1 MALAPIVRR
10 FFDVIRLRR
19 WGAVGLSLLLAW
31 PGSGGWSGGGLWSER
46 RRAETAAPH
55 TEGFWS
61 ALPVSRGVPGSGP
74 SASVSAPRGARAI
87 VDALAPFGTVR
98 KIRWLS
104 DRAPVVVHVH
114 DVHANESAQRNIG
127 RALERLMARAPLDAL
142 ALEGAFGPID
152 LERFRRFPD
161 RAAVATVADR
171 LLAEGRISGPI
182 HAVLTLSTAAPPLWG
197 VDDPRLH
204 AANVEAYRRSAPAV
218 PAASAV
224 LVAERAKLA
233 AAPVSTGLRRL
244 DAAVVRYHTG
254 RAGLGDYLRAV
265 MEAAGESARAPTAAA
280 LLNVLALEQTLDF
293 AAVADERRRLFERLV
308 PVLTPAEN
316 DGLIARAADH
326 RAGALS
332 HGDFY
337 DFVSGVCRRKG
348 IDPAPGAALSGY
360 FRYVRRAQAIDGE
373 ALYAELP
380 RLEDAAYGRAA
391 RGPLEAAWARRARRI
406 TLYEKLA
413 AFALTPPEWR
423 ALRSEDAGQA
433 PEGVDWATF
442 TAFYQRADERD
453 GAMARSVE
461 TAVRAGSATR
471 VALVTGG
478 YHAAGVGA
486 ALGRAGISVIDF
498 VPRVEAVDGP
508 AGTAALSVFVREKSP
523 LERLFQGNRLFLAPA
538 PFPAAEQERLRV
550 GVPLVRELR
559 DAATDHTEEEADAV
573 ALAGPDSPPLAV
585 WSEDGPEGAVMTVR
599 NTDTGGTVR
608 VTGRL
613 DAGGGLAEIRETP
626 VASEWGDRLRVWVK
640 GARGSRARGGT
651 ADFILWGE
659 PRRLRRAQ
667 DRLAQGRGALLSR
680 AERRGLAR
688 EWTEDLFEHSGLADL
703 LLPGAGTPGDGEKSP
718 SLLRAVRAAA
728 ALFQEETPRGRDGRP
743 IEFWAVDSDGL
754 DPWDRGAIHREDT
767 AEKRVVRFRG
777 GDIAAVQRFL
787 LTEEILPIYGLDG
800 DSRAG
805 DRRIAAALAE
815 EVLTAGVHFSFDDFW
830 NIRAEEGERYRSLS
844 PAQHDRALRA
854 AARFRS
860 RFKNLF
866 PGSEDIAEEY
876 WAVRTERLRDAGPRR
891 RSTMAGLLGWYGR
904 ARVLAGRGRIRAR
917 LVATEEL
924 RDRFYRLLLEAG
936 VATHLAPHRLAFGI
950 QQGLAR
956 LESADRLRRQ
966 ARAAGAAEAGRSP
979 TVIDG
984 ISRALIDVS
993 VPFVLYAK
1001 LPNGRDAFPL
1011 WLDKVH
1017 QQIVSGPS
1025 IASAREGVEPLARV
1039 LPSDGAAFVRL
1050 TPELVESARL
1060 CLAGALSFDDLRA
1073 AWSALFLSA
1082 GVPAD
1087 SGEEGL
1093 RTLWLVQN
1101 LGTPLSEAFEGGA
1114 NDLVEILP
1122 EQTPARRLG
1131 RVGWDLLRAPD
1142 APWTE
1147 ADARALFWNPNVPD
1161 DDVALGDGVERL
1173 LEWIAGDAENSDPE
1187 AAVRDFVLGWSMSD
1201 SEARAALP
1209 ILEARSRETLGAVAP
1224 TPAHRTAGEAVMEDI
1239 QKGAVSPVQRAARW
1253 IQFLGALLAPGRL
1266 DPPNSEDD
1274 SPAMALRVFENTL
1287 RQSVFSLDAFLA
1299 NARAVREIHR
1309 WERGERGLSSSRRRP
1324 EEVRFPWTGQ
1334 RGGLRG
1340 WGFIGPAAILGA
1352 GLWGVPGTAEAAG
1365 LALPAVTDALWPAVT
1380 LVVGTAVFVH
1390 GAWRA
1395 RRTHRAAPR
1404 RAAEA
1409 LGAAVATRASEP
1421 LERLLDELEATPLS
1435 LDVDGSAFLQVV
1447 LDRGWDRRPD
1457 FLKPLRDGLRGQGV
1471 GLDFVSLR
1479 TALAVLFQGD
1489 YPTPNDAPVL
1499 RVWLADEEMAGR
1511 VPRNPGADAVVIAL
1525 NPAADAVLRAA
1536 GHKPL
1541 DGAGLVQGGVLSLAA
1556 VERFTL
1562 ARGVD
1567 PGRFAGCR
1575 LLVPMSLP
1583 LRADGARTDLFRQAI
1598 VVLMDA
1604 LRSVP
1609 LKPMDLDAI
1618 DRVARAIAR
1627 SA

>member
-1 MALAPIVRR
+1 M
-10 FFDVIRLRR
+10 
-19 WGAVGLSLLLAW
+19 SLLLVR
-31 PGSGGWSGGGLWSER
+31 PGSAGWPGGGLWSER
-46 RRAETAAPH
+46 RRAETAAPRA
-55 TEGFWS
+55 EGLWS
-61 ALPVSRGVPGSGP
+61 ALPVPRAVPGG
-74 SASVSAPRGARAI
+74 ASRTTETPPRGARGI

-98 KIRWLS
+98 KISWQT

-182 HAVLTLSTAAPPLWG
+182 HAVLTSSASVPPLWG
-197 VDDPRLH
+197 VDDARLH
-204 AANVEAYRRSAPAV
+204 AANVDAYRRSAPAV
-218 PAASAV
+218 PAAWAV
-224 LVAERAKLA
+224 LSAEREKLA
-233 AAPVSTGLRRL
+233 AAPASAALRRL
-244 DAAVVRYHTG
+244 DAAVVRYHAG

-265 MEAAGESARAPTAAA
+265 KEAAGESVRAPTASAF
-280 LLNVLALEQTLDF
+280 LDVLALEQTLDF

-332 HGDFY
+332 HGEFY
-337 DFVSGVCRRKG
+337 DFVADLCRRKG
-348 IDPAPGAALSGY
+348 IDPAPGAAFAGY
-360 FRYVRRAQAIDGE
+360 LRYIRRALAIDGE

-391 RGPLEAAWARRARRI
+391 RGPLDAAWARRARRI
-406 TLYEKLA
+406 TLYEKLT
-413 AFALTPPEWR
+413 AFALTPPDWR
-423 ALRSEDAGQA
+423 ALRSEGAGQA
-433 PEGVDWATF
+433 PKGVDWATF

-453 GAMARSVE
+453 GAMARSLE
-461 TAVRAGSATR
+461 TSVRAASAAR
-471 VALVTGG
+471 VVLVTGG
-478 YHAAGVGA
+478 YHAAGVRA

-523 LERLFQGNRLFLAPA
+523 LERLFQGDRLFLAPA
-538 PFPAAEQERLRV
+538 PFPAVEQERLRV

-559 DAATDHTEEEADAV
+559 DAATDHTGEEADAA

-585 WSEDGPEGAVMTVR
+585 WSEDGPGGAVMTVR

-626 VASEWGDRLRVWVK
+626 VASEWGDRFRVWLTSARRADGRD
-640 GARGSRARGGT
+640 GAV
-651 ADFILWGE
+651 DLILWGE

-667 DRLAQGRGALLSR
+667 DRLAQGRGAPLSR
-680 AERRGLAR
+680 SERRGLAR
-688 EWTEDLFEHSGLADL
+688 KWTEDLSEHSGLADL
-703 LLPGAGTPGDGEKSP
+703 LLPGAGAPGAGEKSP
-718 SLLRAVRAAA
+718 NLLRAARAAA
-728 ALFQEETPRGRDGRP
+728 ALFQEENPRSRDGRP
-743 IEFWAVDSDGL
+743 IEFWAVDSEGL
-754 DPWDRGAIHREDT
+754 DPVDRGAAHREDT
-767 AEKRVVRFRG
+767 AEKRVVRFRR

-787 LTEEILPIYGLDG
+787 LTEEILPGGGLDG
-800 DSRAG
+800 PSRAG

-815 EVLTAGVHFSFDDFW
+815 EVLTAGVHLLTDDFW
-830 NIRAEEGERYRSLS
+830 NIRAEEGERFRSLS

-854 AARFRS
+854 AARVRS
-860 RFKNLF
+860 RLRGVF

-891 RSTMAGLLGWYGR
+891 RPTMAGLLGWYGR
-904 ARVLAGRGRIRAR
+904 ARALAGRDRVGAR
-917 LVATEEL
+917 LAATEEL
-924 RDRFYRLLLEAG
+924 RVRFHRLSREAG
-936 VATHLAPHRLAFGI
+936 VATHLAAQGLAFGV

-979 TVIDG
+979 AVIDG
-984 ISRALIDVS
+984 VSKALIDVAG
-993 VPFVLYAK
+993 PFVLFAK

-1017 QQIVSGPS
+1017 QQIVGGSPL
-1025 IASAREGVEPLARV
+1025 AAAREGVEPLARV
-1039 LPSDGAAFVRL
+1039 LPSESAAFVRL
-1050 TPELVESARL
+1050 TPELVESARMYL
-1060 CLAGALSFDDLRA
+1060 EGALPFDALRA
-1073 AWSALFLSA
+1073 AWDDLFQTA
-1082 GVPAD
+1082 GVSAD
-1087 SGEEGL
+1087 AGQEGL

-1101 LGTPLSEAFEGGA
+1101 LGTPLSEAFERGA
-1114 NDLVEILP
+1114 NDLVDILGG
-1122 EQTPARRLG
+1122 QAPARRLG
-1131 RVGWDLLRAPD
+1131 RVGWDLLRVPEAPL
-1142 APWTE
+1142 TE
-1147 ADARALFWNPNVPD
+1147 AAARALFWNPNVPD
-1161 DDVALGDGVERL
+1161 EEVALGDGVDRL
-1173 LEWIAGDAENSDPE
+1173 LEWMVGDADKPDPE
-1187 AAVRDFVLGWSMSD
+1187 TTVRDFVLGWSMSD
-1201 SEARAALP
+1201 GEARTALP
-1209 ILEARSRETLGAVAP
+1209 ILEARARETLGAVAP
-1224 TPAHRTAGEAVMEDI
+1224 TPAHRTAGETVMEDI
-1239 QKGAVSPVQRAARW
+1239 KKGAVSPVQRAARW
-1253 IQFLGALLAPGRL
+1253 IQFLGTLLAPGG
-1266 DPPNSEDD
+1266 SETPKPMDD

-1287 RQSVFSLDAFLA
+1287 RRSVFSLDAFLV
-1299 NARAVREIHR
+1299 NARAVREIHL

-1334 RGGLRG
+1334 RGGRRG
-1340 WGFIGPAAILGA
+1340 WGFFGPASILGA

-1365 LALPAVTDALWPAVT
+1365 VALPAVTDALWPAVT
-1380 LVVGTAVFVH
+1380 LAVGTAVFLNGAVR
-1390 GAWRA
+1390 AWRA
-1395 RRTHRAAPR
+1395 GRSAPR
-1404 RAAEA
+1404 RAAGA
-1409 LGAAVATRASEP
+1409 LGAAVATRSSEP
-1421 LERLLDELEATPLS
+1421 LERLVDALEAAPLS
-1435 LDVDGSAFLQVV
+1435 LDVDGSAFLHVV
-1447 LDRGWDRRPD
+1447 LERGWDRRPA
-1457 FLKPLRDGLRGQGV
+1457 FLEPLRDGLRERGGS
-1471 GLDFVSLR
+1471 LDFVSLR
-1479 TALAVLFQGD
+1479 IALAAVFQGD
-1489 YPTPNDAPVL
+1489 YPVPDDAPVL
-1499 RVWLADEEMAGR
+1499 RVWLADEELARR

-1525 NPAADAVLRAA
+1525 NPAADALLRAA
-1536 GHKPL
+1536 GHTPL
-1541 DGAGLVQGGVLSLAA
+1541 DGAGLVQGGVLSLGA

-1583 LRADGARTDLFRQAI
+1583 LRADGARTDLFRRAI

-1609 LKPMDLDAI
+1609 LKPLDLDAI
-1618 DRVARAIAR
+1618 DRVARAIA
-1627 SA
+1627 SAA

>member
-1 MALAPIVRR
+1 M
-10 FFDVIRLRR
+10 
-19 WGAVGLSLLLAW
+19 SLLLAR
-31 PGSGGWSGGGLWSER
+31 PGSAGWSGGGLWSER
-46 RRAETAAPH
+46 RRSGTAAPR

-61 ALPVSRGVPGSGP
+61 AVPVSRVVPGG
-74 SASVSAPRGARAI
+74 ASRTKETLPRGARGI

-98 KIRWLS
+98 KISWQS

-152 LERFRRFPD
+152 LERFRRFSD

-182 HAVLTLSTAAPPLWG
+182 HTVLISSASVPPLWG

-204 AANVEAYRRSAPAV
+204 AANVDAYRRSAPAV
-218 PAASAV
+218 PAAWAV
-224 LVAERAKLA
+224 LAAEREKLA
-233 AAPVSTGLRRL
+233 AAPASAALRRL
-244 DAAVVRYHTG
+244 DAAVVRYHAG

-265 MEAAGESARAPTAAA
+265 KEAAGESARVPTAAA
-280 LLNVLALEQTLDF
+280 FLDVLALEQTLDF

-308 PVLTPAEN
+308 PVLTPAEK

-337 DFVSGVCRRKG
+337 DFVADLCRRKG
-348 IDPAPGAALSGY
+348 IDPAPGAAFAGY
-360 FRYVRRAQAIDGE
+360 LRYVRRALAIDGE
-373 ALYAELP
+373 TLYAELP

-391 RGPLEAAWARRARRI
+391 RGALDTAWARRARRI
-406 TLYEKLA
+406 TLYEKLT
-413 AFALTPPEWR
+413 AFALTPPDWR
-423 ALRSEDAGQA
+423 ALRAEGAEQA
-433 PEGVDWATF
+433 PKGVDWATF

-453 GAMARSVE
+453 GAMARSLE
-461 TAVRAGSATR
+461 KAVRAASAAR
-471 VALVTGG
+471 VVLVTGG
-478 YHAAGVGA
+478 YHAAGVRA

-523 LERLFQGNRLFLAPA
+523 LERLFQGDRLFLAPA

-559 DAATDHTEEEADAV
+559 DAATDHTGEEADAA
-573 ALAGPDSPPLAV
+573 ALAGPESPPLAV
-585 WSEDGPEGAVMTVR
+585 WSEDRPEGAVMTVR
-599 NTDTGGTVR
+599 NTDTGRTVR

-626 VASEWGDRLRVWVK
+626 VVSEWGDRFRVWFK
-640 GARGSRARGGT
+640 TARGADGRDGAV
-651 ADFILWGE
+651 DFILWGD

-667 DRLAQGRGALLSR
+667 DRLAQGRGAALSR
-680 AERRGLAR
+680 SERRSLAR
-688 EWTEDLFEHSGLADL
+688 RWTEDLPAHSELADL
-703 LLPGAGTPGDGEKSP
+703 VLPGAGEKSP
-718 SLLRAVRAAA
+718 NLLRAARAAA
-728 ALFQEETPRGRDGRP
+728 ALFQEENPRSRDGRP
-743 IEFWAVDSDGL
+743 IEFWAVDSEGL
-754 DPWDRGAIHREDT
+754 DPVDRGAAHREDT
-767 AEKRVVRFRG
+767 AEKRVVRFRR

-787 LTEEILPIYGLDG
+787 LTEEILPGWGLDG
-800 DSRAG
+800 PSRAG

-815 EVLTAGVHFSFDDFW
+815 EVLTAGVHLLTDDFW
-830 NIRAEEGERYRSLS
+830 NLRAEEGERFRSLS

-854 AARFRS
+854 AARVRS
-860 RFKNLF
+860 RLKSVF

-891 RSTMAGLLGWYGR
+891 RPTIAGLLGWYGR
-904 ARVLAGRGRIRAR
+904 ARALAGRDRMGAR
-917 LVATEEL
+917 LAATEEL
-924 RDRFYRLLLEAG
+924 RVRFHRLSREAG
-936 VATHLAPHRLAFGI
+936 VATHLAPQGLAFGI

-979 TVIDG
+979 AVIDG
-984 ISRALIDVS
+984 VSKALIDVAA
-993 VPFVLYAK
+993 PFVLYAK
-1001 LPNGRDAFPL
+1001 LPNGRDAFAL

-1017 QQIVSGPS
+1017 QQIVGGSPL
-1025 IASAREGVEPLARV
+1025 AAAREGVEPLARV
-1039 LPSDGAAFVRL
+1039 LPSESAAFVRL

-1060 CLAGALSFDDLRA
+1060 YLEGALPFDALRA
-1073 AWSALFLSA
+1073 AWNDLFQTA
-1082 GVPAD
+1082 GVPAEA
-1087 SGEEGL
+1087 GEEGL

-1101 LGTPLSEAFEGGA
+1101 FGTPLSEAFERGA
-1114 NDLVEILP
+1114 SDLVDILRG
-1122 EQTPARRLG
+1122 QAPARRLG
-1131 RVGWDLLRAPD
+1131 RAGWDLLRAPK
-1142 APWTE
+1142 APLPE
-1147 ADARALFWNPNVPD
+1147 AAARALFWSPNVPD
-1161 DDVALGDGVERL
+1161 EDVALGDGVDRL
-1173 LEWIAGDAENSDPE
+1173 LEWMAGDDSNPDPE
-1187 AAVRDFVLGWSMSD
+1187 TAVRDFILGWSMGD
-1201 SEARAALP
+1201 GEARTALP
-1209 ILEARSRETLGAVAP
+1209 ILEARARETLGAVAP
-1224 TPAHRTAGEAVMEDI
+1224 TPAHRTAGETVMEDI
-1239 QKGAVSPVQRAARW
+1239 KKGAVSPVQRAARW
-1253 IQFLGALLAPGRL
+1253 VQFLGTLLAPGG
-1266 DPPNSEDD
+1266 SETPKPADD

-1309 WERGERGLSSSRRRP
+1309 WERGERGLSSSSRRRP
-1324 EEVRFPWTGQ
+1324 EEARFPWTGQ
-1334 RGGLRG
+1334 RGGGRG
-1340 WGFIGPAAILGA
+1340 WGFFAPAAILGA

-1365 LALPAVTDALWPAVT
+1365 VALPAVTDALWPAVT
-1380 LVVGTAVFVH
+1380 LVVGTAVFLH
-1390 GAWRA
+1390 GAVRAWRA
-1395 RRTHRAAPR
+1395 GRAAPR

-1409 LGAAVATRASEP
+1409 LGAAVATRSSEP
-1421 LERLLDELEATPLS
+1421 LERLVDALEAAPLS
-1435 LDVDGSAFLQVV
+1435 LDVDGSAFLQLVR
-1447 LDRGWDRRPD
+1447 DRGWDRRPA
-1457 FLKPLRDGLRGQGV
+1457 FLEPLRDGLRDRGGS
-1471 GLDFVSLR
+1471 LDFVSLR
-1479 TALAVLFQGD
+1479 TALAAVFQGN
-1489 YPTPNDAPVL
+1489 YPVPDDAPVL
-1499 RVWLADEEMAGR
+1499 RVWLADEELARR

-1525 NPAADAVLRAA
+1525 NPAADALLRGA
-1536 GHKPL
+1536 GHTPL
-1541 DGAGLVQGGVLSLAA
+1541 DGAGLIQGGVLSLAA

-1583 LRADGARTDLFRQAI
+1583 LRADGARTDLFRRAI

-1604 LRSVP
+1604 LRGVP
-1609 LKPMDLDAI
+1609 LKPLDLDAI